1 MATRHQGRASG
12 KYCPQTAPH
21 GQPFSDIMMPEG
33 MDGVQ
38 LAEIMK
44 KEFPTI
50 PILLTSGYSDVAT
63 HAVISRFHVI
73 RKPYR
78 LEELEMW
85 LRKLLAIPSV

>member
-1 MATRHQGRASG
+1 
-12 KYCPQTAPH
+12 
-21 GQPFSDIMMPEG
+21 MPEG

-44 KEFPTI
+44 KEFPAI
-50 PILLTSGYSDVAT
+50 PVLLTSGYSDVAAD
-63 HAVISRFHVI
+63 AVIRGFHVI

-78 LEELEMW
+78 LEDLGIW